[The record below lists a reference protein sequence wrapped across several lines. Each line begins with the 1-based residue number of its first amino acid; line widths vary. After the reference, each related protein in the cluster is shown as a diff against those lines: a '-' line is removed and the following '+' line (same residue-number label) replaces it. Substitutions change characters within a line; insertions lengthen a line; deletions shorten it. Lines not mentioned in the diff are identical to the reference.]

1 MAEFLL
7 EIGMEEIP
15 ARFLLDLSQQ
25 LEKRVADF
33 LAEER
38 LAYESLSAY
47 ATPRRLAVLVHGLAE
62 RSEDVSTKAK
72 GPSLKIAKDAEGN
85 WTKAALG
92 FIKGQGASQ
101 EDVIVESIK
110 GEDYI
115 FVNKHLPGQAADQ
128 VLSGL
133 NRVLEAMTFPVTMTW
148 HDYEIPFIRPV
159 HWIVALLDQ
168 ELVPLEFVGVKSDRI
183 SRGHRF
189 LGHDVTLAKATDYVE
204 ALREQH
210 VLVDFEERRANI
222 RQQLADLASAQ
233 AWQVPVDEDL
243 LEEVTAIVE
252 WPTVFYGDFEE
263 KYLSVPHCV
272 LITAM
277 RDHQRYFYALDAKG
291 ELLPVFISVRNGND
305 QHLANVV
312 KGNQKVL
319 RARLEDALFF
329 YQEDLKH
336 DLNFFVDKL
345 ANVNEH
351 FKLGTLADKQV
362 RVGALISQLQGDLNL
377 DQASY
382 EAALRASQI
391 YKFDLMTQVVGEFDE
406 LQGQI
411 GEIYARH
418 YGEATLVAQAIGTQY
433 LPTTSGGALPS
444 QDAGALLALAD
455 KLDTLFQYFKVGLI
469 PTGSNDPYALR
480 RTAMGIV
487 EILLDRGWELD
498 LLPVFK
504 HLVEAHEGDQ
514 ELLKQLADFVWA
526 RVAVH
531 LRNQSVDMD
540 QIQGI
545 GAAKHLEVGKANY
558 VAHFLKTHKDKNP
571 TAYKRF
577 LEAITRVVNLGA
589 KVQEEAQLNLDLAQT
604 DSEAK
609 LLEATAK
616 IDQYKISVDALYM
629 YLDNL
634 VPVIEAYFDDNKV
647 NADDET
653 IRANR
658 LATLKVLTEA
668 VLELFDSRLLINK
681 F

>member
-47 ATPRRLAVLVHGLAE
+47 ATPRRLAVLVHALAE
-62 RSEDVSTKAK
+62 RSQDVSTKAK

-351 FKLGTLADKQV
+351 FKLGTLADKQA

-418 YGEATLVAQAIGTQY
+418 YGEDAMVAQAIGTQY
-433 LPTTSGGALPS
+433 LPTTSGGALPD

-514 ELLKQLADFVWA
+514 ELLKQLSDFVWA

-609 LLEATAK
+609 LIEATAK

>member
-233 AWQVPVDEDL
+233 GWQVPIDEDL

-336 DLNFFVDKL
+336 DLNFFVGKL

-362 RVGALISQLQGDLNL
+362 RVGALISQLQGDLSL
-377 DQASY
+377 DHASY

-418 YGEATLVAQAIGTQY
+418 YGEDALVAQAIGTQY
-433 LPTTSGGALPS
+433 LPTTSGGALPN

-514 ELLKQLADFVWA
+514 ELLKQLSDFVWA

-609 LLEATAK
+609 LLEAAAK

>member
-62 RSEDVSTKAK
+62 RSQDVSTKAK

-148 HDYEIPFIRPV
+148 HDYETPFIRPV

-204 ALREQH
+204 ALRAQH

-233 AWQVPVDEDL
+233 GWQVPVDEDL

-252 WPTVFYGDFEE
+252 WPTVFYGDFIRTTLCLD
-263 KYLSVPHCV
+263 YG
-272 LITAM
+272 
-277 RDHQRYFYALDAKG
+277 YA
-291 ELLPVFISVRNGND
+291 
-305 QHLANVV
+305 
-312 KGNQKVL
+312 
-319 RARLEDALFF
+319 
-329 YQEDLKH
+329 
-336 DLNFFVDKL
+336 
-345 ANVNEH
+345 
-351 FKLGTLADKQV
+351 
-362 RVGALISQLQGDLNL
+362 
-377 DQASY
+377 
-382 EAALRASQI
+382 
-391 YKFDLMTQVVGEFDE
+391 
-406 LQGQI
+406 
-411 GEIYARH
+411 
-418 YGEATLVAQAIGTQY
+418 
-433 LPTTSGGALPS
+433 
-444 QDAGALLALAD
+444 
-455 KLDTLFQYFKVGLI
+455 
-469 PTGSNDPYALR
+469 
-480 RTAMGIV
+480 
-487 EILLDRGWELD
+487 
-498 LLPVFK
+498 
-504 HLVEAHEGDQ
+504 
-514 ELLKQLADFVWA
+514 
-526 RVAVH
+526 
-531 LRNQSVDMD
+531 
-540 QIQGI
+540 
-545 GAAKHLEVGKANY
+545 
-558 VAHFLKTHKDKNP
+558 
-571 TAYKRF
+571 
-577 LEAITRVVNLGA
+577 
-589 KVQEEAQLNLDLAQT
+589 
-604 DSEAK
+604 
-609 LLEATAK
+609 
-616 IDQYKISVDALYM
+616 
-629 YLDNL
+629 
-634 VPVIEAYFDDNKV
+634 
-647 NADDET
+647 
-653 IRANR
+653 
-658 LATLKVLTEA
+658 
-668 VLELFDSRLLINK
+668 
-681 F
+681 

>member
-233 AWQVPVDEDL
+233 GWQVPVDEDL

-345 ANVNEH
+345 AHVNEH

-362 RVGALISQLQGDLNL
+362 RVGALISQLQGNLNL

-418 YGEATLVAQAIGTQY
+418 YGEDAMVAQAIGTQY
-433 LPTTSGGALPS
+433 LPTTSGGALPD
-444 QDAGALLALAD
+444 QDAGAPLALSD

-480 RTAMGIV
+480 RTAMGTV

-514 ELLKQLADFVWA
+514 ELLKQLSDFVWA

-609 LLEATAK
+609 LLEAAAK

>member
-233 AWQVPVDEDL
+233 GWQVPIDEDL

-336 DLNFFVDKL
+336 DLNFFVGKL

-362 RVGALISQLQGDLNL
+362 RVGALISQLQGDLSL
-377 DQASY
+377 DHASY

-418 YGEATLVAQAIGTQY
+418 YGEEALVAQAIGTQY
-433 LPTTSGGALPS
+433 LPTTSGGALPN
-444 QDAGALLALAD
+444 QDASALLALAD

-514 ELLKQLADFVWA
+514 ELLKQLSDFVWA

-609 LLEATAK
+609 LLEAAAK

>member
-62 RSEDVSTKAK
+62 RSQDVSTKAK

-92 FIKGQGASQ
+92 FINGQGASQ

-210 VLVDFEERRANI
+210 VLVDFEERRTNI

-233 AWQVPVDEDL
+233 GWQVPVDEDL

-336 DLNFFVDKL
+336 DLNFFVGKL

-418 YGEATLVAQAIGTQY
+418 YGEEALVTQAIGTQY
-433 LPTTSGGALPS
+433 LPTTSGGALPN

-504 HLVEAHEGDQ
+504 HLVEAYEGDP

-609 LLEATAK
+609 LIEAAAK

-668 VLELFDSRLLINK
+668 VLGLFDSRLLINK

>member
-133 NRVLEAMTFPVTMTW
+133 NRVIEAMTFPVTMTW

-233 AWQVPVDEDL
+233 GWQVPIDEDL

-336 DLNFFVDKL
+336 DLNFFVGKL

-362 RVGALISQLQGDLNL
+362 RVGALISQLQGDLSL
-377 DQASY
+377 DHASY

-418 YGEATLVAQAIGTQY
+418 YGEEALVAQAIGTQY
-433 LPTTSGGALPS
+433 LPTTSGGALPN
-444 QDAGALLALAD
+444 QDASALLALAD

-514 ELLKQLADFVWA
+514 ELLKQLSDFVWA

-545 GAAKHLEVGKANY
+545 GAANHLEVGKANY

-609 LLEATAK
+609 LLEAAAK